1 MAYRA
6 ITCLM
11 RTIHQSMELTG
22 CDLQPFYEKLECL
35 RAILEKPWKATDDVE
50 ALTSLEA
57 EITELAYSAED
68 MIDLE
73 SMDGNIVPHERSK
86 STNVPLASLP
96 EHAVEWTQNMMV
108 GYETEFEMML
118 DQLARGERELEVVS
132 VVGMGG
138 IGKTTFATNLYS
150 DPRIMSHFD
159 ILAKATVSQE
169 HCVRNVLLALLSTK
183 SAEPDDELT
192 DRLQKLLKRKR
203 YLVVIDDM

>member
-1 MAYRA
+1 MAYGA

-132 VVGMGG
+132 VV
-138 IGKTTFATNLYS
+138 
-150 DPRIMSHFD
+150 
-159 ILAKATVSQE
+159 
-169 HCVRNVLLALLSTK
+169 
-183 SAEPDDELT
+183 